1 MNNVNNA
8 VEQLITSVKEST
20 VYLEYTK
27 QLEAVKQCEGLK
39 EKIDE
44 FRERNYTLQNSTDLA
59 FDKLEALE
67 REYEDFRNNP
77 QVSDF
82 LAAELAFCRMMQEI
96 SNHITE
102 SIQFE

>member
-1 MNNVNNA
+1 MSNVDNA
-8 VEQLITSVKEST
+8 VEQLIAAVKDST
-20 VYLEYTK
+20 IYQEYRK
-27 QLEAVKQCEGLK
+27 QLGAVKQCEGLK

-44 FRERNYTLQNSTDLA
+44 FRERNYTLQNSSDIA

-67 REYEDFRNNP
+67 KEYEDFRNNP
-77 QVSDF
+77 LVSDF

-102 SIQFE
+102 EIHFE